1 MSVVAE
7 IANESLA
14 LNRWTAIDQ
23 TAASGQ
29 SSQGEEK
36 RGATYSSAPTESV
49 DTRYAFLR
57 LPHPAGMAVLRSSL
71 ERHGVLHPLV
81 VNREGDDLVLLDG
94 FKRLSILSEQKKAV
108 VPIRVMRLGVEQA
121 KAALVTFNRPH
132 RGLCELEEAWVV
144 ASLVREHGLRQVDV
158 AELLGHHKSW
168 VCRRLQLAERLEK
181 GVVEDMRLGLVS
193 ARVAREVVR
202 LPRGPQPTRVEAVR
216 RHGLTSRQTNA
227 LVDRLLDSDED
238 EWRTALLADPLRFL
252 GTEPISTRASRSR
265 DPRLSDAGEKLR
277 QVLVGLEHQ
286 AMMVQRALR
295 APRSEPLRGSDRE
308 VLGAMA
314 NAVVP
319 LLEDDIDALRAL
331 GEATEAADDEA

>member
-1 MSVVAE
+1 MSVAAE
-7 IANESLA
+7 IAEGSPA
-14 LNRWTAIDQ
+14 LNRGTALDS
-23 TAASGQ
+23 TAASGE
-29 SSQGEEK
+29 SDEK
-36 RGATYSSAPTESV
+36 CGATYSIAPTESV
-49 DTRYAFLR
+49 DTRYASLR
-57 LPHPAGMAVLRSSL
+57 LPRPAAMAVLRSSL

-81 VNREGDDLVLLDG
+81 VNCEGDDLVLLDG

-108 VPIRVMRLGVEQA
+108 VPIRVMRLGAEQA

-158 AELLGHHKSW
+158 AELLGRHKSW

-193 ARVAREVVR
+193 ASVAREVVR
-202 LPRGPQPTRVEAVR
+202 LPRGNQPELVEAVR
-216 RHGLTSRQTNA
+216 RHGLTSRQTHA
-227 LVDRLLDSDED
+227 LADRLLDSDED

-252 GTEPISTRASRSR
+252 GTELSSMRASRSR
-265 DPRLSDAGEKLR
+265 DPRLSDAAEKLR

-286 AMMVQRALR
+286 AMRVQRALR

-308 VLGAMA
+308 VLGPIASAM
-314 NAVVP
+314 VP

-331 GEATEAADDEA
+331 GEAAEAADDEA